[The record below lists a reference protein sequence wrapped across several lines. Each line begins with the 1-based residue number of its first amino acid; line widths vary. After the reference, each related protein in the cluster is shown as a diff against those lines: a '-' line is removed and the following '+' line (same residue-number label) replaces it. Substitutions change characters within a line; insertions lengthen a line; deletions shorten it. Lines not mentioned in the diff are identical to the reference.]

1 MNKQIE
7 EMSREMC
14 HLSAECETCQI
25 CDEKYHG
32 DGDPCYFQC
41 VAKEIIN
48 HGYRKA
54 SDVARE
60 IDDIRRYIILNEN
73 IAKKCKEENGEQNE
87 EYWKGKLA
95 AFLQIRGY
103 IDTELKKKYESEGAD
118 DESEL

>member
-7 EMSREMC
+7 EMAKATMFHCRIDNQCGSC
-14 HLSAECETCQI
+14 HWSTCNECLSEAI
-25 CDEKYHG
+25 YN
-32 DGDPCYFQC
+32 
-41 VAKEIIN
+41 A
-48 HGYRKA
+48 GYRK
-54 SDVARE
+54 STDVARE

-118 DESEL
+118 KG